1 MKSKEKVISVV
12 IFAVIIGIAIFIW
25 SILNNNEKLPDTDI
39 SNIKSIDILVNTG
52 APDGITTGTL
62 NEEAV
67 KEVLAWIDEM
77 KVGPKVEKEVM
88 VGGNVVYTITE
99 NNGDEY
105 KIEVHGN
112 QVHINGTAYYYW
124 NSEDN
129 FVVNDVEKHIQ

>member
-1 MKSKEKVISVV
+1 MKSKEKVMGVV
-12 IFAVIIGIAIFIW
+12 ILVIMVVIGIFVW

-39 SNIKSIDILVNTG
+39 SNIKSIDILVSSG
-52 APDGITTGTL
+52 APDETIKGTL
-62 NEEAV
+62 NEDAK

-129 FVVNDVEKHIQ
+129 AIVNDVEKYIQ